1 MPAWLVVK
9 ANEYARFNGKT
20 PFVIYQAKWSV
31 LVRDTERDILPMCRH
46 EGLALAPYSVLAAGH
61 IRTDEEEERRR
72 QSGEAGRQILPGQ
85 KWERTPEERA
95 VCKVLERIAKEVGAQ
110 NITAVAIAYVM
121 QKAPFVFPII
131 GGRKVEQLQ
140 ANVEALS
147 IHLTDEHFKAIDDA
161 SPFLPGYP
169 KDVIVS

>member
-1 MPAWLVVK
+1 M
-9 ANEYARFNGKT
+9 
-20 PFVIYQAKWSV
+20 
-31 LVRDTERDILPMCRH
+31 
-46 EGLALAPYSVLAAGH
+46 ALAPWNVLASGK
-61 IRTDEEEERRR
+61 IRSDAEEERRR
-72 QSGEAGRQILPGQ
+72 QTGEAGRQMFGPD
-85 KWERTPEERA
+85 WERTPEQRK
-95 VCKVLERIAKEVGAQ
+95 VCLALEQVAKEVGAE
-110 NITAVAIAYVM
+110 NITSVAIAYVM